1 MAHELEI
8 NNNGEA
14 SFAYREEGGIP
25 WHKLGKS
32 MKGYGTIDEMLTA
45 AHADYHVDLMPMFVL
60 DPRTGEPVAV
70 EGQYATARIN
80 PHTDGYQVIHGG
92 HKGRYTVMQNRET
105 LEAALD
111 VVGASSGDAVLDTC
125 GVLHDGA
132 QFFATIDLGTLVI
145 DPLGPADKIA
155 RYMVV
160 RSSHDGSTPL
170 TFSNT
175 DIRAV
180 CKNTCILGERK
191 ASRVFKAKHTPNM
204 ENRLLVAS
212 TALGISTAWAMEF
225 MDTANEMLHIDMTPG
240 RFDKV
245 IEAVMPVAEADTDR
259 KKANRDISV
268 GVLKAVYANEKNAAR
283 VGNNGWAA
291 WNAIVEYYDHHRPG
305 TVQERALTS
314 MDDTSWVTRKKVI
327 AQNAVLALA

>member
-1 MAHELEI
+1 MADALER
-8 NNNGEA
+8 NNSTGA

-25 WHKLGKS
+25 WHKLGKP
-32 MKGYGTIDEMLTA
+32 MKGYQTIDDMLA
-45 AHADYHVDLMPMFVL
+45 AAYADYTVDLVPMFVQAPDGTL
-60 DPRTGEPVAV
+60 VEV

-80 PHTDGYQVIHGG
+80 PHTSDYQVIHGG
-92 HKGRYTVMQNRET
+92 HKSRYTVMQNRET
-105 LEAALD
+105 LEAALA
-111 VVGASSGDAVLDTC
+111 VVGASSGDSVLDTC

-132 QFFATIDLGTLVI
+132 QFFATIDMGTLVI

-160 RSSHDGSTPL
+160 RSSHDGTTPL

-180 CKNTCILGERK
+180 CKNTVILGERT
-191 ASRVFKAKHTPNM
+191 ATRVFRAKHTPSM
-204 ENRLLVAS
+204 TSRLLVAS
-212 TALGISTAWAMEF
+212 TALGISTAWAKEF
-225 MDTANEMLHIDMTPG
+225 MEIANEMIAIDMTPG

-245 IEAVMPVAEADTDR
+245 IEAVMPAADADTDT
-259 KKANRDISV
+259 KKANRDKNV
-268 GVLKAVYANEKNAAR
+268 GLLKSVYANEKNALR

-305 TVQERALTS
+305 TAEERALTS
-314 MDDTSWVTRKKVI
+314 MDDTSWVTRKKNI
-327 AQNAVLALA
+327 AQRAVLALA

>member
-1 MAHELEI
+1 MADALER
-8 NNNGEA
+8 NNKTGA
-14 SFAYREEGGIP
+14 SFAYNIDAGIP
-25 WHKLGKS
+25 WHTLGKP
-32 MKGYGTIDEMLTA
+32 MKGYQTMDDMLTA
-45 AHADYHVDLMPMFVL
+45 AYADYNVELVPMYVL
-60 DPRTGEPVAV
+60 DPRTGQPVAV

-80 PHTDGYQVIHGG
+80 PHTDAWQVIHGG

-105 LEAALD
+105 LQAALD

-132 QFFATIDLGTLVI
+132 QFFSTIDLGTLVI
-145 DPLGPADKIA
+145 DPLGPADKIG

-180 CKNTCILGERK
+180 CKNTVIMAERQ
-191 ASRVFKAKHTPNM
+191 ATRVFKCKHTPGM
-204 ENRLLVAS
+204 ESRIQVAA
-212 TALGISTAWAMEF
+212 TALGLSTAWAKEF
-225 MDTANEMLHIDMTPG
+225 MAIANEMLAIDMTPG

-245 IEAVMPVAEADTDR
+245 IEAVMPSAEADTDR
-259 KKANRDISV
+259 KRANRDDNV
-268 GVLKAVYANEKNAAR
+268 GLLKAVYANEKNALR

-291 WNAIVEYYDHHRPG
+291 WNAIVEFYDHHRDASPE
-305 TVQERALTS
+305 ERAITS
-314 MDDTSWVTRKKVI
+314 MDDTSWVTRKKHA
-327 AQNAVLALA
+327 AQRAVLALA

>member
-1 MAHELEI
+1 MSHELEI
-8 NNNGEA
+8 NSKGEA

-25 WHKLGKS
+25 WHRLGTP
-32 MKGYGTIDEMLTA
+32 MKGYQTMDDMLTA
-45 AHADYHVDLMPMFVL
+45 AYADYTVDLQPMFVL
-60 DPRTGEPVAV
+60 DPRTGEPVPV

-80 PHTDGYQVIHGG
+80 PHTDAYQVIHGG

-105 LEAALD
+105 LEAALA
-111 VVGASSGDAVLDTC
+111 VVGASSGDAVIDTA

-132 QFFATIDLGTLVI
+132 QFFATIELGSLFI
-145 DPLGPADKIA
+145 DPLGPNDKIA

-160 RSSHDGSTPL
+160 RSSHDGTTPL

-180 CKNTCILGERK
+180 CKNTVILGERQ
-191 ASRVFKAKHTPNM
+191 ATRVFKAKHTPNM

-212 TALGISTAWAMEF
+212 TALGISTAWAKEF
-225 MDTANEMLHIDMTPG
+225 METANEMLSIPMTPG

-259 KKANRDISV
+259 KKANRDDNV
-268 GVLKAVYANEKNAAR
+268 ALLRAVYANDKN
-283 VGNNGWAA
+283 VGKVGANGWAA

-305 TVQERALTS
+305 TADERALTS
-314 MDDTSWVTRKKVI
+314 MDDTSWVTRKKAV
-327 AQNAVLALA
+327 AQRAVLALA